1 MKTVLVSIGLCLAA
15 TAVHSMP
22 LPLLN
27 ANGAQPVIAVSDQC
41 GDRCGSFRSY
51 VRDRRAVMAGYS
63 GGYVLVRD
71 PLIQRRPYCP
81 FGSYV
86 ACIMSGTLLRRS
98 LPLRVADDL
107 NSKSPAEEC
116 SPCCCRCPR
125 VCTRHRHRNRSSEWN
140 STADRWEHCRRHLPS
155 SGIGH
160 RPPAFPRRRNCS
172 GRRRHRRNKASRL
185 FVASRVCPVAT
196 TEALP
201 PFPAWSHTSRQNLPG

>member
-1 MKTVLVSIGLCLAA
+1 MKAVLVSIGLCLAA

-27 ANGAQPVIAVSDQC
+27 ANGAKPVIAVSDQC

-86 ACIMSGTLLRRS
+86 ACIMSGTYCI
-98 LPLRVADDL
+98 DL
-107 NSKSPAEEC
+107 C
-116 SPCCCRCPR
+116 
-125 VCTRHRHRNRSSEWN
+125 H
-140 STADRWEHCRRHLPS
+140 
-155 SGIGH
+155 
-160 RPPAFPRRRNCS
+160 
-172 GRRRHRRNKASRL
+172 
-185 FVASRVCPVAT
+185 
-196 TEALP
+196 
-201 PFPAWSHTSRQNLPG
+201 